1 MLVLTFEDNEDD
13 MMNHILSLINTKE
26 EVIQMQALSEMT
38 DDDKLSIQAYLES
51 KGAWTTE
58 IGNQDSREY
67 GEYHL
72 DVRYNTDTD
81 ELIDMEERKVVYD
94 KAMEP
99 INADE
104 ETNLIC
110 IFQSDSRTKVIKDI
124 HKAVGHIDD
133 DDLAELSVRVVQKLE
148 KMSDEMFAGID
159 LEFAE

>member
-1 MLVLTFEDNEDD
+1 M
-13 MMNHILSLINTKE
+13 
-26 EVIQMQALSEMT
+26 VIS
-38 DDDKLSIQAYLES
+38 
-51 KGAWTTE
+51 
-58 IGNQDSREY
+58 
-67 GEYHL
+67 
-72 DVRYNTDTD
+72 D
-81 ELIDMEERKVVYD
+81 ELIDMEERKAVYD